1 MNTSANRHFPTC
13 PRLVLAAVCAVIAT
27 GCAAGD
33 VAVPASPPSIPGI
46 YDVTVFHGHSV
57 PYTADGIEL
66 TSQRLT
72 FAAGGAWTGTRVT
85 TYPTHV
91 DTMFWTGT
99 YTANGLDLVYSA
111 VTIQSGGAN
120 GPVTMA
126 TANSASARVSATGM
140 VTRDAVGDTVV
151 YSRR

>member
-1 MNTSANRHFPTC
+1 
-13 PRLVLAAVCAVIAT
+13 
-27 GCAAGD
+27 
-33 VAVPASPPSIPGI
+33 
-46 YDVTVFHGHSV
+46 
-57 PYTADGIEL
+57 
-66 TSQRLT
+66 
-72 FAAGGAWTGTRVT
+72 
-85 TYPTHV
+85 
-91 DTMFWTGT
+91 MFWTGT